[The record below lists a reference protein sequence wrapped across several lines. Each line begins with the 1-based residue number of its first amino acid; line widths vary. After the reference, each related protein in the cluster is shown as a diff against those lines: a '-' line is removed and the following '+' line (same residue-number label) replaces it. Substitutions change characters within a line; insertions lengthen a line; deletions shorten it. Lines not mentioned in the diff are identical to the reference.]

1 MNTIAARNVPNGYS
15 SELAKT
21 TIHLCINDKM
31 MKDIERIIDQYRKIY
46 IMYIRLLWNTVRYNS
61 MSKLLQPIKFL
72 KRYLRRKNKFVSQY
86 GEVTRVMVDR
96 VLYYVYKVFNIY
108 YQDIWSKSLNWDD
121 FDRYQNHI
129 LSYID
134 ELIHNMDIDIPAF
147 SLTDD
152 YIVINK
158 KDIDP
163 KAVREGYLHIPK
175 YGKMIIDEED
185 LNNIPKS
192 VYIQG
197 IVVLNSTQLNSNHKR
212 KRKGVIYLPCDVYYN
227 EPAMQSYNVTLSKH
241 LQYYDALGLIDDI
254 TFYAKDEKI
263 YCTVCYYKT
272 IKDKKSDRY
281 TICDLHTLVPVLNQ
295 HDLIIIRKYADER
308 FNAKNEYDYNI
319 GINSDGTISIRL
331 YKLK

>member
-1 MNTIAARNVPNGYS
+1 MNTIAARHVPNGYS
-15 SELAKT
+15 SELVKT

-31 MKDIERIIDQYRKIY
+31 MKDIEQIIDQYRKIY
-46 IMYIRLLWNTVRYNS
+46 IMYIELLWNTVRYNS

-86 GEVTRVMVDR
+86 GEVTRVMADR
-96 VLYYVYKVFNIY
+96 VLYYVYKVFNMY
-108 YQDIWSKSLNWDD
+108 YQDIWNKSLTWKK
-121 FDRYQNHI
+121 FDHDQNEI

-134 ELIHNMDIDIPAF
+134 SLIHNLDIDIPAF

-152 YIVINK
+152 YLVINK

-175 YGKMIIDEED
+175 YGKMIIDKKD
-185 LNNIPKS
+185 LDNIPKS
-192 VYIQG
+192 AYIQG
-197 IVVLNSTQLNSNHKR
+197 IVVLNSNHKR
-212 KRKGVIYLPCDVYYN
+212 KHDGVIYLQCDVYYN
-227 EPAMQSYNVTLSKH
+227 EPSMQFYNVTLSKH
-241 LQYYDALGLIDDI
+241 LQYYDTLGLIDDI

-272 IKDKKSDRY
+272 IKDKKNDRY

-295 HDLIIIRKYADER
+295 HDLSIIRKYADKR

-319 GINSDGTISIRL
+319 GINSDGTIYIRL
-331 YKLK
+331 YKSK